1 VASQQT
7 PAPQKTAGEVA
18 LRNVESTGM
27 GTLQGFLEVY
37 KGQIQMALADPK
49 TMTAER
55 MIRIA
60 MSAIGRQ
67 PMLKKCTMASIAA
80 CLVQASFLGLEPDG
94 LGEAYLIP
102 FWNGKLQVPGS
113 DRKGG
118 YECQLQVGY
127 LGLVKLARN
136 TREFSVI
143 DAQAVHENDEFE
155 FEKGSETWWRH
166 KWAKTGPRGNVI
178 GYWAGWAL
186 KDGGKQFEYWTV
198 EQIEAHRDRYSQGA
212 WKTEWNAQ
220 TRRKEIVLGE
230 DGKPIL
236 QGPWADSPD
245 WMYKKTPLKQVLK
258 LAPKSRQLQV
268 GISLSEHAEA
278 GLTQKFSVEV
288 PLELQPPADEDSD
301 PHGQPEDPEPKRASA
316 VIDTTAQP
324 MQSAASS
331 TALQQ
336 TAAGTPAG
344 QEPATRH
351 TATQP
356 PAQPQSA
363 MGAQQEP
370 NVIELSDR
378 DIIEYQD
385 RVEAAGNPRPSAA
398 QAKAELTKRNK
409 AAKRKPDALDFGQ

>member
-1 VASQQT
+1 
-7 PAPQKTAGEVA
+7 
-18 LRNVESTGM
+18 M

-49 TMTAER
+49 TMTADR

-80 CLVQASFLGLEPDG
+80 CLVQSSFLGLEPDG

-102 FWNGKLQVPGS
+102 FWNSKLQVA

-166 KWAKTGPRGNVI
+166 KWAKTGPRGKVI

-212 WKTEWNAQ
+212 WKSEWNPQ
-220 TRRKEIVLGE
+220 TKRKEIVIDKE
-230 DGKPIL
+230 TGKPIL

-245 WMYKKTPLKQVLK
+245 WMNKKTPLKQVLK
-258 LAPKSRQLQV
+258 LAPKSRQLQTA
-268 GISLSEHAEA
+268 ISLSEHADA
-278 GLTQKFSVEV
+278 DLPQKFSVEV
-288 PLELQPPADEDSD
+288 PLELQPPASEDQD
-301 PHGQPEDPEPKRASA
+301 MHAEEPEPKRKSDV
-316 VIDTTAQP
+316 VIDTTAQRASNAP
-324 MQSAASS
+324 AAP
-331 TALQQ
+331 TGGQ
-336 TAAGTPAG
+336 TTGD
-344 QEPATRH
+344 
-351 TATQP
+351 TQAPP
-356 PAQPQSA
+356 PAA
-363 MGAQQEP
+363 TGAPETGKDELP
-370 NVIELSDR
+370 DRELIDKADAIEAST
-378 DIIEYQD
+378 
-385 RVEAAGNPRPSAA
+385 GKRPTME
-398 QAKAELTKRNK
+398 ELRKQMESGKRSKRN
-409 AAKRKPDALDFGQ
+409 PDAFDPR

>member
-1 VASQQT
+1 MAAQSNPAPA

-18 LRNVESTGM
+18 LRNVETSGM

-49 TMTAER
+49 TMTADR

-60 MSAIGRQ
+60 MSSIGRQ

-80 CLVQASFLGLEPDG
+80 CLVQSSFLGLEPDG

-102 FWNGKLQVPGS
+102 FWNSKLQVA

-166 KWAKTGPRGNVI
+166 KWAKTGPRGKVI

-198 EQIEAHRDRYSQGA
+198 EQIEAHRDRYSQAA
-212 WKTEWNAQ
+212 WKSEWNPQ
-220 TRRKEIVLGE
+220 TKRKEIVIDKE
-230 DGKPIL
+230 TGKPIL

-245 WMYKKTPLKQVLK
+245 WMYKKTPLKQVSSWRLNPGSCRRPYPFPNMPTPIF
-258 LAPKSRQLQV
+258 PKSFPSRFRLNCNRR
-268 GISLSEHAEA
+268 HR
-278 GLTQKFSVEV
+278 K
-288 PLELQPPADEDSD
+288 
-301 PHGQPEDPEPKRASA
+301 
-316 VIDTTAQP
+316 
-324 MQSAASS
+324 
-331 TALQQ
+331 
-336 TAAGTPAG
+336 
-344 QEPATRH
+344 TR
-351 TATQP
+351 TC
-356 PAQPQSA
+356 
-363 MGAQQEP
+363 M
-370 NVIELSDR
+370 
-378 DIIEYQD
+378 
-385 RVEAAGNPRPSAA
+385 
-398 QAKAELTKRNK
+398 
-409 AAKRKPDALDFGQ
+409 RKNQNQRGHRMS